1 MKDERLMEA
10 FEAWDELSATPEMR
24 MAYTSRL
31 KTILD
36 AESKLRYAM
45 TKGEEKGREEGIRE
59 ANKNTIFNGYRN
71 GLDVTTLSMLTGYSE
86 KEVENIIESF
96 EEEEE

>member
-36 AESKLRYAM
+36 IESKMRYAM
-45 TKGEEKGREEGIRE
+45 TKGKAEGIIE
-59 ANKNTIFNGYRN
+59 ANKNIIFNGYRN

-86 KEVENIIESF
+86 KDVQEMIQSF
-96 EEEEE
+96 QREYNKND

>member
-36 AESKLRYAM
+36 TESKLRYAM
-45 TKGEEKGREEGIRE
+45 TKGKEEGIIE
-59 ANKNTIFNGYRN
+59 ANKNIIFNGYRN
-71 GLDVTTLSMLTGYSE
+71 GLDVATLSMLTGYRE
-86 KEVENIIESF
+86 QEVERIIESF
-96 EEEEE
+96 EKETE